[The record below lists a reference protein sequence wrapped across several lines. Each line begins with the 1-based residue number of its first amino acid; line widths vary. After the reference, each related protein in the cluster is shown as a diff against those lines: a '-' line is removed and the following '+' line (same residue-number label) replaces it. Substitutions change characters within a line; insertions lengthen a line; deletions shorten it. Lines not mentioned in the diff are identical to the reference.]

1 MSDYNPK
8 CDEISVNGSREIAL
22 RTKHFSKRRLFIN
35 GDIDEDTARHFM
47 YEYMYLVEESNLPID
62 IYINS
67 PGGSVSDGLVIIDL
81 IESSPVE
88 IRTIACGMAASMA
101 SVILAS
107 GHKRY
112 ILPHSKVM
120 IHEPRISSGS
130 ATKSATDI
138 EEVAKRI
145 LETKQVVNEIIS
157 KKCNKTIVE
166 INEKTKRDCFMNS
179 NEAIEFGIVDEIIS
193 GPFIKG
199 GDV

>member
-107 GHKRY
+107 GHNIFFHIRK
-112 ILPHSKVM
+112 
-120 IHEPRISSGS
+120 
-130 ATKSATDI
+130 
-138 EEVAKRI
+138 
-145 LETKQVVNEIIS
+145 
-157 KKCNKTIVE
+157 
-166 INEKTKRDCFMNS
+166 
-179 NEAIEFGIVDEIIS
+179 
-193 GPFIKG
+193 
-199 GDV
+199 